1 MWKRRMRPGRA
12 AAGLE
17 SSIRSISSSVASDS
31 LKPSPPKNLMPLSS
45 DGLCDADST
54 TASAKPWRRTSS
66 GAPGVGRMPP
76 SIASP
81 PAAEMPAATAAS
93 SISPDSRVSRMTSTR
108 GTAASTRRVAARA
121 SASDSSAVRN
131 SPATPRTPSVPKSL
145 RAKPLALRELRPLAG
160 LLEAGLL
167 ALLDASVA
175 REEAAALELGAQVR
189 VGVDERLRDRVAQG
203 AGLGRHAAA
212 VHRGDDVDLLL
223 QPDGLERGADRA
235 LQCRPREEDVER
247 AAVDLVCAGARLED
261 HARDGGLA
269 LAGRGVA
276 GAGGEVDRRVGDRL
290 GQIVL
295 GGLGLGVP
303 VEVLVLAEGL
313 LALAHDVDLEVHA
326 GDLRLDARGL
336 VDELLVGVLLR
347 RCPGRGSLGDRL
359 LRRGLLGDGLLGGR
373 VGLLGGRLGLR
384 RGRRLGRGLDSLG
397 LRLVRRL
404 RDVRVALVVAHRV
417 VISSFWGF
425 CASCGCSG
433 PA

>member
-1 MWKRRMRPGRA
+1 M
-12 AAGLE
+12 
-17 SSIRSISSSVASDS
+17 
-31 LKPSPPKNLMPLSS
+31 
-45 DGLCDADST
+45 
-54 TASAKPWRRTSS
+54 SS
-66 GAPGVGRMPP
+66 GAAGVGSTPA
-76 SIASP
+76 SSASP
-81 PAAEMPAATAAS
+81 PAAATPAATAAS
-93 SISPDSRVSRMTSTR
+93 SISPDSRVSRITSTR
-108 GTAASTRRVAARA
+108 GALASTRWVAARA
-121 SASDSSAVRN
+121 SASESSAVRN
-131 SPATPRTPSVPKSL
+131 SPATPRTPSVPKSF
-145 RAKPLALRELRPLAG
+145 RANSALRELRPLAG

-167 ALLDASVA
+167 ALLHARVA

-189 VGVDERLRDRVAQG
+189 VGVDQCARDRMAQC
-203 AGLGRHAAA
+203 AGLRGHAAS
-212 VHRGDDVDLLL
+212 VHGGEDVDLVL

-235 LQCRPREEDVER
+235 LQRRAREEDVQR
-247 AAVDLVCAGARLED
+247 AAVDLVGAGAGLQD

-336 VDELLVGVLLR
+336 
-347 RCPGRGSLGDRL
+347 
-359 LRRGLLGDGLLGGR
+359 
-373 VGLLGGRLGLR
+373 LGGRLGLR

-417 VISSFWGF
+417 VISSFW
-425 CASCGCSG
+425 
-433 PA
+433 